1 MFEQTFV
8 KDGVETEGSHKE
20 VQQVTADVR
29 DDQQAQ
35 QLSDWFIFWPIRA
48 IDIRGQEV
56 VIGQI
61 QHDIHGN
68 GLIFLLWRS
77 SGAVFPPL
85 PGLLKE
91 YRIESE
97 HTQAQTCSQTRK

>member
-1 MFEQTFV
+1 MHYNVYTHTHTHTTYFQYLWMFEQTFV

-20 VQQVTADVR
+20 VQQVTADVS

-68 GLIFLLWRS
+68 GLKKIIVEIFWCCFPS
-77 SGAVFPPL
+77 S
-85 PGLLKE
+85 
-91 YRIESE
+91 
-97 HTQAQTCSQTRK
+97 

>member
-68 GLIFLLWRS
+68 GLICCCCEDLLVLFS
-77 SGAVFPPL
+77 
-85 PGLLKE
+85 LLF
-91 YRIESE
+91 
-97 HTQAQTCSQTRK
+97 QDF